1 MSLIEEALR
10 RVQDPTISQAQKT
23 QKATAQA
30 KPSMQDPTVHSWPTT
45 PPPPLGGP
53 TASAPSTPALF
64 AVALVIASL
73 TAGLIIGGMWWMRRA
88 ARTLGASAPPSPV
101 AASLVAAGPFAE
113 GAPPAS
119 STPSPAQRISAP
131 TAPDSRS
138 PFILS
143 GVVEGVGESYAVING
158 MVVRAGDGMEGATV
172 LRIGEGSVTL
182 RRPDGTNLVL
192 RVSP

>member
-10 RVQDPTISQAQKT
+10 RVQDPTISQVQKT

-30 KPSMQDPTVHSWPTT
+30 KTSMQDPTVHSWPTT

-53 TASAPSTPALF
+53 TASAPSTQALF
-64 AVALVIASL
+64 AVALVIIAL
-73 TAGLIIGGMWWMRRA
+73 TAGLIIGGGWWMRRA
-88 ARTLGASAPPSPV
+88 ARTPSTSLPPSPV
-101 AASLVAAGPFAE
+101 ASSLVTTAPLAE
-113 GAPPAS
+113 VSPPAS
-119 STPSPAQRISAP
+119 RTPPPASRISAP
-131 TAPDSRS
+131 PAADSRS
-138 PFILS
+138 LFVLS

-158 MVVRAGDGMEGATV
+158 MVVRAGDGIEGATV
-172 LRIGEGSVTL
+172 LRIGDGSVTL